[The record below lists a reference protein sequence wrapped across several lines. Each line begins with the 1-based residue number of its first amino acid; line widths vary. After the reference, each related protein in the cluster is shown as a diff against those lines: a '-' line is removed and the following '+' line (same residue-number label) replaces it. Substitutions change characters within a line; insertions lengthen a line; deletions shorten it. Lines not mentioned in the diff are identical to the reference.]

1 MIKRPFLLLLALVL
15 AFFMDDQLSFYISQA
30 FSYRLVL
37 SSHLLLI
44 ILMYAGV
51 SLQGLWLYPFLV
63 ILGIFYDAH
72 YFSALGLSVWLFP
85 ACLYLFRLFRLH
97 MLGGR
102 LERFLF
108 LLCLLF
114 TFSMA
119 TYGLAYL
126 YGLTHYPVTYFVTY
140 DLAPSLVLNALYLL
154 LLQKQL
160 DKLFLATVDA

>member
-1 MIKRPFLLLLALVL
+1 MVKRSFFILLALL
-15 AFFMDDQLSFYISQA
+15 LTFFLDDQLSFYLSNA
-30 FSYRLVL
+30 FSYRLIL

-44 ILMYAGV
+44 MLMYAGV
-51 SLQGLWLYPFLV
+51 SLKGWWPYPFLV
-63 ILGIFYDAH
+63 VLGIFYDAH

-85 ACLYLFRLFRLH
+85 ACFYLFRKFANH

-119 TYGLAYL
+119 TYGLAL
-126 YGLTHYPVTYFVTY
+126 VYGLTTYPVTYFVTY
-140 DLAPSLVLNALYLL
+140 DLAPSLLLNALYLL
-154 LLQKQL
+154 LLQKRL
-160 DKLFLATVDA
+160 DKAFLEVIDA